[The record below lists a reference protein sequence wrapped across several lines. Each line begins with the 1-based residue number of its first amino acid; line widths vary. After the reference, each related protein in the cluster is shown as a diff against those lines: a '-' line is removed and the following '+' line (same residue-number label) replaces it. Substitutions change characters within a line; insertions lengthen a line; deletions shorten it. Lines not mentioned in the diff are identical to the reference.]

1 MKGFPRLWLSG
12 SHGESNQLFSS
23 LFELDQGIYKL
34 DRRSS
39 WEALPVSSGCAGNLI
54 PAVLI
59 EGGTI
64 PRVWW
69 EVPRWREVR
78 VLVVE
83 EERGMLKMEAVCLY
97 N

>member
-1 MKGFPRLWLSG
+1 MDW
-12 SHGESNQLFSS
+12 Q
-23 LFELDQGIYKL
+23 
-34 DRRSS
+34 SS
-39 WEALPVSSGCAGNLI
+39 WEALPVSFGWAGNLI
-54 PAVLI
+54 LAVFI

-64 PRVWW
+64 AQVWW